1 MAGFFAQY
9 PIIRLAVFYAAG
21 ILIASQLSLPFLILP
36 VLFVLLLIA
45 FVQWFLIR
53 NTIFQ
58 TSYYGITIYLV
69 FITLGI
75 FSYQIRLPEFQENH
89 YSHAIHH
96 NTKQLVTLKIVEN
109 LKSDFYYDKYYANV
123 LTIDDSKSKG
133 KILLS
138 IQKDSLN
145 TKIKPDD
152 LLYLHGEIQSIPKSL
167 NPHQFEYSDYLKT
180 QNVYHQ
186 LVISKDAINFHTPGK
201 ATLFGVAQNF
211 RAKLVNNLRET
222 SLMEDERSIVQA
234 LILGEKKDIS
244 KELYEQYAAAGVVH
258 ILAVSGLHVGIF
270 YVLLTFLLKPVTF
283 LKHGQLIRSLLIVI
297 ILWGFAFL
305 AGLSPSVMR
314 AVSMFSF
321 FALALIFQRRTSSV
335 NTLFISFFILTLI
348 NPMNLFQVGFQLS
361 YSAVFFILWLHPL
374 FKPFIYS
381 KIYIFREL
389 KSMLAVTISA
399 QIGVLPFTLFYF
411 HSFPGLFLLT
421 NVVILPTL
429 TLFMIFGIT
438 VVVFSALNILPVWLS
453 ELYNLM
459 IQTLNNFVSWTAH
472 QELFHLK
479 EIYFPFTYALCTY
492 LLIFLFV
499 HYLYAPSR
507 KRFVPVIL
515 SFSVFIGVVIVN
527 THSNSHTDFY
537 VFHKSRE
544 PIFGYKKDKYFTL
557 FVADTAKNY
566 SDYNFISSYISNKK
580 IKEIHLKPLPKVFEY
595 RGKTVYV
602 MDSTAILPD
611 QILIDVLILT
621 HSPKIN
627 LDRVLENHTLKMIVA
642 DGSNYPSYVKR
653 WEATAKN
660 KELPFHST
668 GQRGAYRLD

>member
-1 MAGFFAQY
+1 MTGFFAQY

-21 ILIASQLSLPFLILP
+21 IVIASQLNVPFLVFPI
-36 VLFVLLLIA
+36 VLGLLFIA
-45 FVQWFLIR
+45 FVQWILIR
-53 NTIFQ
+53 KTIFQ
-58 TSYYGITIYLV
+58 NSYYGITICLLFV
-69 FITLGI
+69 TLGI
-75 FSYQIRLPEFQENH
+75 FSYQIRLPEFQQNH

-96 NTKQLVTLKIVEN
+96 KTNQFVTLKIVES
-109 LKSDFYYDKYYANV
+109 LKSDSYYYKYYANV
-123 LTIDDSKSKG
+123 LTIDDSKCKG
-133 KILLS
+133 KILLN

-145 TKIKPDD
+145 ERVKSDD
-152 LLYLHGEIQSIPKSL
+152 LLFVYGELKPIPKSL

-180 QNVYHQ
+180 QHVHHQ
-186 LVISKDAINFHTPGK
+186 LIISKEDINFHTPGK
-201 ATLFGVAQNF
+201 ATLFGHAQNF
-211 RAKLVNNLRET
+211 RAKLINKLRET
-222 SLMEDERSIVQA
+222 SLMEDERSIIQA

-283 LKHGQLIRSLLIVI
+283 LNHGHIIRSLLIVI

-321 FALALIFQRRTSSV
+321 FALAIILQRRTSSV

-348 NPMNLFQVGFQLS
+348 DPMNLFHVGFQLS

-374 FKPFIYS
+374 FKPLIYS
-381 KIYIFREL
+381 KIYVFREL

-421 NVVILPTL
+421 NLVILPTL
-429 TLFMIFGIT
+429 TLFMAIGIT
-438 VVVFSALNILPVWLS
+438 VVVLSYINSLPVWLS
-453 ELYNLM
+453 DLYNLM
-459 IQTLNNFVSWTAH
+459 VNTLNNFVNWTAH

-479 EIYFPFTYALCTY
+479 EIYFPFSYALCTY
-492 LLIFLFV
+492 LLVIFFI
-499 HYLYAPSR
+499 HYLYSPSR
-507 KRFVPVIL
+507 KRFVPVLL
-515 SFSVFIGVVIVN
+515 SFSVFIGVVIIN
-527 THSNSHTDFY
+527 KHSHTDFY
-537 VFHKSRE
+537 IFHKSRE

-557 FVADTAKNY
+557 FVIDTSKNFR
-566 SDYNFISSYISNKK
+566 DYNFISSYISNKK

-595 RGKTVYV
+595 RGETVYV

-611 QILIDVLILT
+611 EILIDVLILT

-627 LDRVLENHTLKMIVA
+627 LDRVIKNHALKLIVA

-653 WEATAKN
+653 WEETAKN

>member
-21 ILIASQLSLPFLILP
+21 ILIASQLSLSFLILP

-152 LLYLHGEIQSIPKSL
+152 LLFVYGELKPIPKSL

-186 LVISKDAINFHTPGK
+186 LVISKNDINFHTPGK
-201 ATLFGVAQNF
+201 ATLLGVAQNF

-258 ILAVSGLHVGIF
+258 ILAVSGLHIGIF

-459 IQTLNNFVSWTAH
+459 IRSEEHTS
-472 QELFHLK
+472 ELQ
-479 EIYFPFTYALCTY
+479 
-492 LLIFLFV
+492 
-499 HYLYAPSR
+499 SR
-507 KRFVPVIL
+507 
-515 SFSVFIGVVIVN
+515 G
-527 THSNSHTDFY
+527 
-537 VFHKSRE
+537 
-544 PIFGYKKDKYFTL
+544 
-557 FVADTAKNY
+557 
-566 SDYNFISSYISNKK
+566 
-580 IKEIHLKPLPKVFEY
+580 
-595 RGKTVYV
+595 
-602 MDSTAILPD
+602 
-611 QILIDVLILT
+611 
-621 HSPKIN
+621 
-627 LDRVLENHTLKMIVA
+627 
-642 DGSNYPSYVKR
+642 
-653 WEATAKN
+653 
-660 KELPFHST
+660 
-668 GQRGAYRLD
+668 